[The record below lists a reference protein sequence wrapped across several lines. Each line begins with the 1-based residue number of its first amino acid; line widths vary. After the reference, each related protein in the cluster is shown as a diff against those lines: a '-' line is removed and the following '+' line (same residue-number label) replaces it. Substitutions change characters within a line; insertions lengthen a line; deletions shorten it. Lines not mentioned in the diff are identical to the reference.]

1 MFAFEETQKSSRVI
15 SNTCTE
21 NCWVTRGAKSAGK
34 MPPHVRAQKH
44 ERSIAA
50 WLWCNLL
57 ALAGIFTCFW
67 LFVIVLI
74 NECFRLV
81 IGRRPVQCR
90 FDALADPFLAPA
102 IGS

>member
-1 MFAFEETQKSSRVI
+1 MFAFKEPQKSSRVI
-15 SNTCTE
+15 SNTCPE

-34 MPPHVRAQKH
+34 MPPHVRAQKP

-57 ALAGIFTCFW
+57 ALAGVFPYLW

-74 NECFRLV
+74 TEGFRLM

-90 FDALADPFLAPA
+90 FEALADPFLAAA

>member
-15 SNTCTE
+15 SNTCPE
-21 NCWVTRGAKSAGK
+21 NGSVTSGAKSAEK

-44 ERSIAA
+44 ERSIAT
-50 WLWCNLL
+50 WLWCNRL

-74 NECFRLV
+74 NECFRV
-81 IGRRPVQCR
+81 IIGRRPVQCR
-90 FDALADPFLAPA
+90 FDALADPFLAAA